1 MHKNGDDIE
10 YCKAW
15 AEMMVNIWIDRII
28 QYGIRDTGALM
39 SSFKQHI
46 VIQSGGS
53 IGKIVFAFL
62 YYGRM
67 VAMGVHKG
75 QTIENRII
83 DNVKGKPRD
92 WYTKPLYHSLLVL
105 NEKRAQLYGEEFK
118 AMIIDTL
125 KA

>member
-1 MHKNGDDIE
+1 MSKIGSDVE

-15 AEMMVNIWIDRII
+15 AEMMVNIWVDRMI
-28 QYGIRDTGALM
+28 QYGIRDTGALLN
-39 SSFKQHI
+39 SFKQNI
-46 VIQSGGS
+46 VLQSGGNVA
-53 IGKIVFAFL
+53 KIVFAFL

-75 QTIENRII
+75 QTIENRLL

-105 NEKRAQLYGEEFK
+105 NEKRAQMYGEEFK
-118 AMIIDTL
+118 AIIIDTL
-125 KA
+125 KS